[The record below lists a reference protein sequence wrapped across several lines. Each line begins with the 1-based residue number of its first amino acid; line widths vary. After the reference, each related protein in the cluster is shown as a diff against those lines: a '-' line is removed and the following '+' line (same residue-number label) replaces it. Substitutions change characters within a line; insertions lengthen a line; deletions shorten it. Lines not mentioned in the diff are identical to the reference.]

1 MEPRSPKRV
10 VPPSY
15 LTEYAETLLS
25 YLCTLPVA
33 ASCSNIREPLR
44 GVARRGLSFVAITRV
59 TFYIA
64 KIEKVARKRVGE
76 YRYFESLHRKGL
88 LRARDLNAYRRKV
101 KIRIDY
107 RINAGGSLLERPT
120 VIEWR

>member
-1 MEPRSPKRV
+1 
-10 VPPSY
+10 
-15 LTEYAETLLS
+15 LAGYAETLLF
-25 YLCTLPVA
+25 YLCALPVVT
-33 ASCSNIREPLR
+33 SCSNIPESLR
-44 GVARRGLSFVAITRV
+44 GVARRGLSLCRDHAALGAERV

-64 KIEKVARKRVGE
+64 KIEKAARKRVGE

>member
-1 MEPRSPKRV
+1 MHAPGSCLV
-10 VPPSY
+10 LQHSIAPSRCCARGPF
-15 LTEYAETLLS
+15 LCRDHAALGAE
-25 YLCTLPVA
+25 
-33 ASCSNIREPLR
+33 
-44 GVARRGLSFVAITRV
+44 RV

-64 KIEKVARKRVGE
+64 KIEKAARKRVGE